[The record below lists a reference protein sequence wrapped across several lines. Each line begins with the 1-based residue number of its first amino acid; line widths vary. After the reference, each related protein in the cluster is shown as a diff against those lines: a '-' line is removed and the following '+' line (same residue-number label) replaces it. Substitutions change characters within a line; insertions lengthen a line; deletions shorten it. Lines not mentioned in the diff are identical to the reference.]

1 MQMMILLQEFSY
13 NAIHVTVRTLFSAIN
28 IKFTTLSCDKNREF
42 HLSENSLRIS
52 TNVRGK
58 RRNVSTFVVH
68 NRNKRNISMSRRK
81 TTKFVFLGLVFMLIQ
96 H

>member
-13 NAIHVTVRTLFSAIN
+13 DAIHVTVRTLFSASN
-28 IKFTTLSCDKNREF
+28 KFTTLSCDKNREF

-58 RRNVSTFVVH
+58 RRKCFYFCGS
-68 NRNKRNISMSRRK
+68 
-81 TTKFVFLGLVFMLIQ
+81 Q
-96 H
+96 